1 MVKDST
7 PKEMNTEAIITK
19 VGREGLNTILLG
31 LREAT
36 NSVEI
41 REIKSL
47 ITPRLW
53 EGIGVNMKVW

>member
-41 REIKSL
+41 REIKVL
-47 ITPRLW
+47 
-53 EGIGVNMKVW
+53 